1 MKEIKRRKKIDP
13 RFFADLVD
21 CVEQGIKM
29 PEIAERLNVSYI
41 TVKNTCK
48 THGLKPAL
56 TRHDERKINNV
67 VQIPTTYGKESLMYK
82 VPRELRE
89 LAVNRAWR

>member
-29 PEIAERLNVSYI
+29 PEIAERLNVRYSI
-41 TVKNTCK
+41 VKNTCL
-48 THGLKPAL
+48 TYGLKPVL
-56 TRHDERKINNV
+56 TPHDERNFNNV
-67 VQIPTTYGKESLMYK
+67 VKIPDTYGSESMLYK